1 MYVCVYIYIYTYSTP
16 RQNRKTV
23 FCELY
28 VLFVST
34 RGKRLQYSAALSS
47 FIRDMYRGERY
58 TYHLSLSLYVYMY
71 MHIHI
76 YIYIYIHTHVY
87 EVATSRKIVKRIL
100 DEERSSPNR
109 QKLLEF
115 VMETLEASVSMGP
128 RTL

>member
-23 FCELY
+23 FCELS

-58 TYHLSLSLYVYMY
+58 TYHLSLSLSLSLSMCICIC
-71 MHIHI
+71 IHI
-76 YIYIYIHTHVY
+76 YIYIYIHMCT
-87 EVATSRKIVKRIL
+87 
-100 DEERSSPNR
+100 RSP
-109 QKLLEF
+109 
-115 VMETLEASVSMGP
+115 P
-128 RTL
+128 RARS